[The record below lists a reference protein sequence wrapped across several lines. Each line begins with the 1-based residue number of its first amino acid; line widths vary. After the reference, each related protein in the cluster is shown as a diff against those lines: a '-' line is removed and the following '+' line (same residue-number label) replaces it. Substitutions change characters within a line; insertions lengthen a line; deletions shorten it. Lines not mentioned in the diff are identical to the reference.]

1 MKKSEALCF
10 FSWALAKKPYPST
23 NATITDHLPQ
33 LDADQQ
39 FNKKKVFLAKKKKTQ
54 SQISCIIYFVK
65 VHSHLCGD
73 RRFSALKKC
82 WSAQGHTELF
92 FYVPCSHWST
102 CSFYALE
109 PRSGA

>member
-39 FNKKKVFLAKKKKTQ
+39 FNKKKVFLAKKKKKP
-54 SQISCIIYFVK
+54 S
-65 VHSHLCGD
+65 L
-73 RRFSALKKC
+73 RSA
-82 WSAQGHTELF
+82 
-92 FYVPCSHWST
+92 V
-102 CSFYALE
+102 
-109 PRSGA
+109 